1 MSAGLL
7 VVRPEPGNARTAARL
22 RAAGG
27 AVLGWP
33 LFVAMPVPW
42 PVPDTSP
49 HDALLVTSANAI
61 RHAGPGLA
69 RLSHLPVIAVG
80 VETATLARATGLTV
94 AAVGDGGVT
103 AALAAGV
110 CIGLTRP
117 LHLAGREHVA
127 SGHPAV
133 IVYESAD
140 VAVDA
145 RAFAAAA
152 AGQIVLLHSV
162 RAAQR
167 VAALLERREAV
178 SIVAL
183 SEAVRDAAGPGWKI
197 ACAAAVPTDAALC
210 ALALAVARERAIDPA
225 AGAGDKGP

>member
-1 MSAGLL
+1 MSRGLL

-27 AVLGWP
+27 TLLSWP
-33 LFVAMPVPW
+33 LFVAAPVTWAMPDVA
-42 PVPDTSP
+42 T

-69 RLSHLPVIAVG
+69 RLAHLPVIAVG
-80 VETATLARATGLTV
+80 RETASIAAAAGLSI
-94 AAVGDGGVT
+94 AAIGDGGVT
-103 AALAAGV
+103 AALAQGAA
-110 CIGLTRP
+110 IGLTRP

-127 SGHPAV
+127 SGHPAI

-145 RAFAAAA
+145 AAFAAAA
-152 AGQIVLLHSV
+152 ADRIVLLHSV
-162 RAAQR
+162 RAARR
-167 VAALLERREAV
+167 VAMLVDRRATIG
-178 SIVAL
+178 IVAL
-183 SEAVRDAAGPGWKI
+183 SQAVRDAAGPGWRL
-197 ACAAAVPTDAALC
+197 ARTAAVPTDAALC
-210 ALALAVARERAIDPA
+210 SIALAAAGERAIDPA

>member
-1 MSAGLL
+1 VSAGLL
-7 VVRPEPGNARTAARL
+7 VVRSEPGNARTSGML
-22 RAAGG
+22 RAAGA

-33 LFVAMPVPW
+33 LFVAAPVPW

-61 RHAGPGLA
+61 RHAGPGLTQLA
-69 RLSHLPVIAVG
+69 HLPVIAVG
-80 VETATLARATGLTV
+80 GETATLARAAGLTV

-103 AALAAGV
+103 TALAAGLS
-110 CIGLTRP
+110 IGLTRP

-145 RAFAAAA
+145 AAFAAAA
-152 AGQIVLLHSV
+152 ADRIVLLHSV

-167 VAALLERREAV
+167 VATLVARRETV
-178 SIVAL
+178 GIVAL
-183 SEAVRDAAGPGWKI
+183 SEAVRDAAGPGWRH
-197 ACAAAVPTDAALC
+197 ANAAAVPTDAALC
-210 ALALAVARERAIDPA
+210 SSALIAAGERAIDPA